1 MSAGY
6 GFFQFR
12 WVVPDNSP
20 MSGTSVQVLFKPPE
34 VLDPNFMME
43 AVGRMLTSVL
53 VPDVIVVQAPL
64 DEVASLKQQFSKL
77 PLQQVRARCKAKQVS
92 LNLIGYG
99 RSGKWEAFHNLECP
113 NAKLKGL
120 LYEHKL
126 EIDSAGLAELF
137 RPEDVLVEAP
147 TGFTFVKPSGSRL
160 RYFIRPEEVLTH
172 SENVQ
177 YLAYCLL
184 PRVAQR
190 ETTLRTPLR
199 TIYVDSMAISS
210 VAFALRGMI
219 GSGVPA
225 DLPRIESFHSHKGLE
240 AMKRPTEGESFCI
253 ISASSSMS
261 LERAWMKKAKC
272 TANEVVTLL
281 TFEEAED
288 CHQALFQLAR
298 PANDETESAVGPLKD
313 IRIVGERFLPER
325 IGLKRVLLSTTHHD
339 LQLVRDFSEA
349 LTAVLLPYRGNGVQR
364 TRPVFVDG
372 SKLIKDSKFQSWL
385 SKQLAQ
391 RVPVSIQGVVHQDDA
406 ASRCLAL
413 TCLKILKDEH
423 SVTLPGEPVPAS
435 ELHNASIDTAKG
447 LLVVAAVV
455 GRGAKVLSISRDL
468 RELHDKGARTYL
480 IGAQISEFSEQISS
494 LANNLKFSSSKANIQ
509 VEVYRKLS
517 VGSVAAQSFTTE
529 QEFFVAR
536 QDQLPE
542 RLSERLDDLRNR
554 NIGCA
559 DGIFLPSGA
568 KLDKALELRKDFAYW
583 TSGKYNP
590 GAHNG
595 VAVFAT
601 ACALLQNARENSKLD
616 AEQRLSGVSFQQVVL
631 HPENFARYNDG
642 IIQAALLRA
651 AFPSELDYSSD
662 EELSRNMKDFI
673 TKVFQSRTRAQGE
686 AALEFAL
693 ALVTERMKLSSTD
706 WSEVR
711 DTVRS
716 LAQDSNELDTA
727 LRVMFDLQGVP
738 SSEF

>member
-12 WVVPDNSP
+12 WVVPDDSQ

-34 VLDPNFMME
+34 ALDPNFMMD
-43 AVGRMLTSVL
+43 AIGGMLTSIL

-64 DEVASLKQQFSKL
+64 DEIASLKTLFSKL
-77 PLQQVRARCKAKQVS
+77 PLRQVRARCKAKRVS
-92 LNLIGYG
+92 LNLLGYG
-99 RSGKWEAFHNLECP
+99 RSGKWEAYHNLECP
-113 NAKLKGL
+113 NTKLRAL
-120 LYEHKL
+120 LSDHKPK
-126 EIDSAGLAELF
+126 IDAAGLAELF
-137 RPEDVLVEAP
+137 KPEDVLVEAP

-177 YLAYCLL
+177 FLAYCLL

-190 ETTLRTPLR
+190 EATLRSPLR

-210 VAFALRGMI
+210 IAFALRGML
-219 GSGVPA
+219 GSASAA

-272 TANEVVTLL
+272 SSNEVVTLL
-281 TFEEAED
+281 TFEKAED
-288 CHQALFQLAR
+288 GHQALFQLAR
-298 PANDETESAVGPLKD
+298 PASAESGSELGPLKD

-325 IGLKRVLLSTTHHD
+325 IGLKSVLLSKTHHD
-339 LQLVRDFSEA
+339 LPVVREFCES
-349 LTAVLLPYRGNGVQR
+349 LTTVLLPYRGNGIQR
-364 TRPVFVDG
+364 THPVFVDG
-372 SKLIKDSKFQSWL
+372 GKLIEESTFLTWL
-385 SKQLAQ
+385 KKQLAQ
-391 RVPVSIQGVVHQDDA
+391 RVPVSIQGVVHQDDT
-406 ASRCLAL
+406 ASRSLAFA
-413 TCLKILKDEH
+413 CIKILKDEH
-423 SVTLPGEPVPAS
+423 GITLHEEPISAAQ
-435 ELHNASIDTAKG
+435 LHSAPIEAAKG

-480 IGAQISEFSEQISS
+480 IGAQISEFSEQITS

-517 VGSVAAQSFTTE
+517 VGSVAAQSFKTE
-529 QEFFVAR
+529 QEFLLAR
-536 QDQLPE
+536 QEQLPQ
-542 RLSERLDDLRNR
+542 RLSDRLDGLRNL
-554 NIGCA
+554 NIGNA
-559 DGIFLPSGA
+559 EDIFLPSGA
-568 KLDKALELRKDFAYW
+568 SLDKALELRRDFAYW
-583 TSGKYNP
+583 TNGKYNP

-616 AEQRLSGVSFQQVVL
+616 VEQRLSGVSFQQVVL

-662 EELSRNMKDFI
+662 EELSRSMKDFV
-673 TKVFQSRTRAQGE
+673 TKVFQSRNRAQGE
-686 AALEFAL
+686 AALEFAVAL
-693 ALVTERMKLSSTD
+693 ATERMKLSPTD
-706 WSEVR
+706 WSEVKE
-711 DTVRS
+711 TVRK
-716 LAQDSNELDTA
+716 LAQDSNELDTT
-727 LRVMFDLQGVP
+727 LRVLFDLQGVP
-738 SSEF
+738 ASEF

>member
-12 WVVPDNSP
+12 WVVPDSST

-43 AVGRMLTSVL
+43 AITKMLASVL
-53 VPDVIVVQAPL
+53 VPDVIIIQAPL
-64 DEVASLKQQFSKL
+64 DEVTVLKQQFSKL
-77 PLQQVRARCKAKQVS
+77 PLQQVRARCQAKRVS
-92 LNLIGYG
+92 LNLVGYG

-113 NAKLKGL
+113 IPRLKDL
-120 LYEHKL
+120 LYKHKA

-137 RPEDVLVEAP
+137 KPADVLVEAP

-177 YLAYCLL
+177 FLAYCLL
-184 PRVAQR
+184 PRVALR
-190 ETTLRTPLR
+190 EAAIRTSLR

-219 GSGVPA
+219 GSATTA
-225 DLPRIESFHSHKGLE
+225 DQPRIESFHSHKGLE
-240 AMKRPTEGESFCI
+240 AMTRPTEGESFCI

-272 TANEVVTLL
+272 TPNEVVTLL
-281 TFEEAED
+281 TFKEAED
-288 CHQALFQLAR
+288 CNQALFRLER
-298 PANDETESAVGPLKD
+298 PVEDENGSALGPLKD

-325 IGLKRVLLSTTHHD
+325 IGIKKVLLSKTHHD
-339 LQLVRDFSEA
+339 LPLVRDFSEA
-349 LTAVLLPYRGNGVQR
+349 LTTVLLPYRGNGMLR

-372 SKLIKDSKFQSWL
+372 GPLVADAKFQEWL
-385 SKQLAQ
+385 RKNLAQ

-406 ASRCLAL
+406 ASHTLAQI
-413 TCLKILKDEH
+413 CRHILQSEH
-423 SVTLPGEPVPAS
+423 GVVLPTTPVSAAD
-435 ELHNASIDTAKG
+435 LHKASIDATKS

-480 IGAQISEFSEQISS
+480 IGAQLSEFSEQIDS
-494 LANNLKFSSSKANIQ
+494 LANNLKFSSSKTNIQ
-509 VEVYRKLS
+509 VAVYKKLS
-517 VGSVAAQSFTTE
+517 IGSAAAQSFENETE
-529 QEFFVAR
+529 FLVAR
-536 QDQLPE
+536 QDHLPD
-542 RLSERLDDLRNR
+542 RLLGRLEELRNL
-554 NIGCA
+554 NIA
-559 DGIFLPSGA
+559 SVDGIFLPSGVN
-568 KLDKALELRKDFAYW
+568 LDKALELRKDFAYW
-583 TSGKYNP
+583 ASGKYNP

-616 AEQRLSGVSFQQVVL
+616 VEQRLSGVSFQQVVL

-662 EELSRNMKDFI
+662 EELSRGMKDFI
-673 TKVFQSRTRAQGE
+673 TKVFQSRNRAQGE

-693 ALVTERMKLSSTD
+693 ALTTERMKLCPTD
-706 WSEVR
+706 WSDVR
-711 DTVRS
+711 DTVEN

-727 LRVMFDLQGVP
+727 LRVMFDLQDTP
-738 SSEF
+738 SSGF

>member
-1 MSAGY
+1 
-6 GFFQFR
+6 
-12 WVVPDNSP
+12 
-20 MSGTSVQVLFKPPE
+20 
-34 VLDPNFMME
+34 
-43 AVGRMLTSVL
+43 
-53 VPDVIVVQAPL
+53 
-64 DEVASLKQQFSKL
+64 
-77 PLQQVRARCKAKQVS
+77 
-92 LNLIGYG
+92 
-99 RSGKWEAFHNLECP
+99 
-113 NAKLKGL
+113 
-120 LYEHKL
+120 
-126 EIDSAGLAELF
+126 
-137 RPEDVLVEAP
+137 
-147 TGFTFVKPSGSRL
+147 
-160 RYFIRPEEVLTH
+160 
-172 SENVQ
+172 
-177 YLAYCLL
+177 
-184 PRVAQR
+184 
-190 ETTLRTPLR
+190 
-199 TIYVDSMAISS
+199 
-210 VAFALRGMI
+210 
-219 GSGVPA
+219 
-225 DLPRIESFHSHKGLE
+225 
-240 AMKRPTEGESFCI
+240 
-253 ISASSSMS
+253 
-261 LERAWMKKAKC
+261 MKKAKC

-325 IGLKRVLLSTTHHD
+325 IGLKRVLLSKTHHD

-364 TRPVFVDG
+364 THPVFVDG

-406 ASRCLAL
+406 ASRSLAL

-568 KLDKALELRKDFAYW
+568 ELDKALELRKDFAYW

-711 DTVRS
+711 DTVRN